1 MKFLHVIRIETAPGG
16 AVHLIT
22 EGGERVILRRN
33 DDEGY
38 RSVHIVGTTEEEVA
52 DLHRLAVE
60 VLPRRGAEPALF

>member
-22 EGGERVILRRN
+22 EGGERVIVLRN

-38 RSVHIVGTTEEEVA
+38 SSVRVTGTTEE
-52 DLHRLAVE
+52 DPGRHLLSVE
-60 VLPRRGAEPALF
+60 GLPRRDAEPALF

>member
-33 DDEGY
+33 DHEGY
-38 RSVHIVGTTEEEVA
+38 SSVHVVETTEEEVA
-52 DLHRLAVE
+52 DRHLLSVE
-60 VLPRRGAEPALF
+60 GLPRRGAEPALF

>member
-33 DDEGY
+33 DNDGY
-38 RSVHIVGTTEEEVA
+38 SSVHVVGTTEEEVPGRHV
-52 DLHRLAVE
+52 LSVE
-60 VLPRRGAEPALF
+60 GLPRRGAEPALF